1 MFHCILYIPVDGVG
15 VGCVL
20 PVKINM
26 GDGYGYQFE
35 EDFTYIMA
43 FRKSGYVEK
52 FSDRRQV
59 TSGKRYHKNTT
70 MMTYYKYMFFCFV
83 CLHPVFCVLNVARIS
98 RLSIPN
104 CSFGFL

>member
-43 FRKSGYVEK
+43 FSFIDGG
-52 FSDRRQV
+52 SQV
-59 TSGKRYHKNTT
+59 TWKNSVTGGKS
-70 MMTYYKYMFFCFV
+70 
-83 CLHPVFCVLNVARIS
+83 PVANDTIRTQ
-98 RLSIPN
+98 P
-104 CSFGFL
+104 